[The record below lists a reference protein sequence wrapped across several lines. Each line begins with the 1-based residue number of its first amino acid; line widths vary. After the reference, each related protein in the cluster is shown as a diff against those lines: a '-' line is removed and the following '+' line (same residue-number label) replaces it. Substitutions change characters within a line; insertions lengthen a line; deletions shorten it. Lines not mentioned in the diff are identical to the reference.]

1 VGRREWIEVSSC
13 RIILNVNLISLIDF
27 YFYNLPKSL
36 MVPAAFGSVGVPGVA
51 AKETIGPNTVILK
64 LLCVCFVKSYDYF
77 FVVR

>member
-1 VGRREWIEVSSC
+1 
-13 RIILNVNLISLIDF
+13 
-27 YFYNLPKSL
+27 